1 MNRGIVVKLPAAAED
16 SSPLQNVQ
24 CSSGAL
30 SASYSEDKAAEA

>member
-16 SSPLQNVQ
+16 SSLQNVQ
-24 CSSGAL
+24 CSSGTL